1 MVKHLF
7 IQPGFEKMLR
17 MLELDSFPGVKAFRG
32 HLVKNHRLRR
42 DIIRFES
49 AVPTPAGTSM
59 FYLKRNLKPY
69 FKHSVRSWFQHG
81 EVRSAAREEW
91 ENNQIFQQ
99 AGFGVVPLVAWGD
112 EIDPGG
118 ERFSFLITGAA
129 QGESLP
135 EFVFREKEP
144 ATRALVFRVLAEE
157 VATMHSTGLGMP
169 DLFSRHVFIR
179 WDGSMPRFQFI
190 DLARIRRGPV
200 IPWEDRAEDLA
211 ALHTSTPE
219 VAASLEERRTF
230 LDGYCREMGA
240 AERDVLAQM
249 IQRRSDYLLGKEKH
263 RRNFQRQRPSGV

>member
-17 MLELDSFPGVKAFRG
+17 QLELDSFPGVKEFRG
-32 HLVKNHRLRR
+32 HLIKNHRFRR
-42 DIIRFES
+42 DITRFDNP
-49 AVPTPAGTSM
+49 VPTPVGTAI

-99 AGFGVVPLVAWGD
+99 SGFGVVPLVAWGE
-112 EIDPGG
+112 EIQPAG

-135 EFVFREKEP
+135 EFVFREKDP
-144 ATRALVFRVLAEE
+144 ATRALVFRALAEE
-157 VATMHSTGLGMP
+157 IAAMHSTGLGMP

-179 WDGSMPRFQFI
+179 WDGSQPRFQFI
-190 DLARIRRGPV
+190 DLARIRRVPV
-200 IPWEDRAEDLA
+200 IPWEERAEDLA
-211 ALHTSTPE
+211 ALYTSTPE
-219 VAASLEERRTF
+219 VAVSREERRTF
-230 LDGYCREMGA
+230 LEWYCREIGA
-240 AERDVLAQM
+240 GERDALARM
-249 IQRRSDYLLGKEKH
+249 IRRRSDYLLGKEKH